1 MNLLKKICSNF
12 MFLRPKCNYA
22 GKIVYQ
28 IMKHINHSHK
38 YTILVVLI
46 SSILVGCNSD
56 GPEIEQPEK
65 IYYDQAQKRMNAKN
79 YYGAIES
86 LEAIENRYPFGKYA
100 EQAQVELIYAHFM
113 NSETEASHTAA
124 EKFIRLHPR
133 HPNID
138 YAYFMKG
145 LSSYTRDRE
154 FLNRVSDT
162 DLSNRDIS
170 GAKESFAE
178 LTEFLTRFPDSQYA
192 PYAKQRN
199 VYLRNMIAKN
209 ELAAADYYLTIDAY
223 VAALRRAN
231 YVVEN
236 IPNSSE
242 NYRALKVLET
252 SYKALGYSELLNDLR
267 VVININYPDEESKQ
281 SSRQRSWSWNFL
293 SDSKPERSN

>member
-1 MNLLKKICSNF
+1 MKIFNNFKK
-12 MFLRPKCNYA
+12 
-22 GKIVYQ
+22 
-28 IMKHINHSHK
+28 
-38 YTILVVLI
+38 TVLI
-46 SSILVGCNSD
+46 APILMIAVSGCNSD

-65 IYYDQAQKRMNAKN
+65 IYYEQAQRRMAARNF
-79 YYGAIES
+79 YGAIES

-113 NSETEASHTAA
+113 NSETEASHSAA

-154 FLNRVSDT
+154 FLTRFTDT

-170 GAKESFAE
+170 GAKESFSE

-192 PYAKQRN
+192 SYAKQRN

-209 ELAAADYYLTIDAY
+209 ELAAADYYITIDAY
-223 VAALRRAN
+223 VAAIRRAN
-231 YVVEN
+231 YVIEN

-242 NYRALKVLET
+242 NYRALKLLET
-252 SYKALGYSELLNDLR
+252 SYDALGYSELLDDVR
-267 VVININYPDEESKQ
+267 VVININYPDEESRQ
-281 SSRQRSWSWNFL
+281 PSRQRVWSWNFL
-293 SDSKPERSN
+293 NTTKPARPNQIQ

>member
-1 MNLLKKICSNF
+1 MQ
-12 MFLRPKCNYA
+12 
-22 GKIVYQ
+22 V
-28 IMKHINHSHK
+28 K
-38 YTILVVLI
+38 YTILMKNKNYNNKY
-46 SSILVGCNSD
+46 SILLLLIAFVIVGCNSD

-113 NSETEASHTAA
+113 NSETEASHSAA

-154 FLNRVSDT
+154 FLTRVSDT
-162 DLSNRDIS
+162 DLSNRDVS

-199 VYLRNMIAKN
+199 VYLRNMIAKS

-223 VAALRRAN
+223 VAAIRRAN
-231 YVVEN
+231 YVIEN

-242 NYRALKVLET
+242 NYRALKILEV
-252 SYKALGYSELLNDLR
+252 SYEALGYTSLLEDLK
-267 VVININYPDEESKQ
+267 VVININYPDQESIQK
-281 SSRQRSWSWNFL
+281 SSRRNWSWNFL
-293 SDSKPERSN
+293 DNAKPTRSEKD

>member
-1 MNLLKKICSNF
+1 MT
-12 MFLRPKCNYA
+12 
-22 GKIVYQ
+22 YQ
-28 IMKHINHSHK
+28 IMKHIINSYK
-38 YTILVVLI
+38 YTILVTLI
-46 SSILVGCNSD
+46 SSVLVGCNSD
-56 GPEIEQPEK
+56 GPQIEQPEK
-65 IYYDQAQKRMNAKN
+65 IYYDQAQRRMTAKN
-79 YYGAIES
+79 FYGAIES
-86 LEAIENRYPFGKYA
+86 LEAIETRYPFGKYA

-113 NSETEASHTAA
+113 NSETEAAHTAA

-154 FLNRVSDT
+154 FLTRVSDT

-199 VYLRNMIAKN
+199 IYLRNMIAKS
-209 ELAAADYYLTIDAY
+209 ELAAADYYITIDAY
-223 VAALRRAN
+223 VAAIRRAN
-231 YVVEN
+231 YVIEN

-242 NYRALKVLET
+242 NYRALKILEF
-252 SYKALGYSELLNDLR
+252 SYEALGYSDLLNDVR
-267 VVININYPDEESKQ
+267 VVININYPDEESRQ
-281 SSRQRSWSWNFL
+281 PSRQRAWSWNFL
-293 SDSKPERSN
+293 NSSKPSETN

>member
-1 MNLLKKICSNF
+1 

-293 SDSKPERSN
+293 SDSRPERSN

>member
-1 MNLLKKICSNF
+1 MQMMKYSQNVQRLV
-12 MFLRPKCNYA
+12 FLV
-22 GKIVYQ
+22 IV
-28 IMKHINHSHK
+28 S
-38 YTILVVLI
+38 ILVV
-46 SSILVGCNSD
+46 SCNSD

-65 IYYDQAQKRMNAKN
+65 IYYDLAQKRMENKN
-79 YYGAIES
+79 FIGAIES
-86 LEAIENRYPFGKYA
+86 LDAIESKYPFGRYA
-100 EQAQVELIYAHFM
+100 EQAQVELIYANFM
-113 NSETEASHTAA
+113 NSQTIASHAAA
-124 EKFIRLHPR
+124 EKFIRLYPR

-223 VAALRRAN
+223 IAALRRAN

-293 SDSKPERSN
+293 SDSRPERSN

>member
-293 SDSKPERSN
+293 SDSRPERSN